1 MIRFLLMIVFA
12 LMPMNIFAMG
22 GMPNSSHQTKGIAP
36 DFTLKRTDDQ
46 TLSLTQAR
54 AGKAAILFFWA
65 TWCPH
70 CHEELER
77 VRQNLE
83 SIRAKGIEVVLVD
96 IGETKEE
103 VKSYLTN
110 QGIALESFLDE
121 ENSVAG
127 QYNVQGVPSVFLID
141 EKGIVR
147 NMSYGFPSDY
157 ESQLSSQ

>member
-1 MIRFLLMIVFA
+1 MIRLLLLIV
-12 LMPMNIFAMG
+12 LMMMPVNVFAMG
-22 GMPNSSHQTKGIAP
+22 SVPNSNRQTTGIAP
-36 DFTLKRTDDQ
+36 DFILKRTDDQ

-54 AGKAAILFFWA
+54 NGKKAILIFWA

-83 SIRAKGIEVVLVD
+83 SIKAKGIEVVLVD

-103 VKSYLTN
+103 VKSYLSN

-147 NMSYGFPSDY
+147 NMSYGFPADY